1 MPVALAA
8 NEAPAPLEVSSSVSV
23 SDATGEADSA
33 VVGMDAL
40 AEAGAVALAVTSGVK
55 VAPTEGI

>member
-23 SDATGEADSA
+23 SDATGDAESVMAG
-33 VVGMDAL
+33 VVAI
-40 AEAGAVALAVTSGVK
+40 AGVGVVALVATSGVD
-55 VAPTEGI
+55 VAPAEVT